1 MKVVLQ
7 YAAGPAL
14 KRRIQALVEQ
24 DLQVVDCPEDNL
36 ERFAHEMAD
45 AEVLWHVLAPVT
57 ASVIA
62 AAPRLRLIQKIGVG
76 VNTIDL
82 AAARAAG
89 VQVANMPGTNSR
101 AVSELTL
108 GLMLAT
114 ARRIPAFDRQLRDRA
129 GWGVTPLIQ
138 DDLTELGGRIVGLV
152 GYGAVPRI
160 LAPVLVALGA
170 RVLYTATAPKPDA
183 VGEWRELPQVL
194 AEADI
199 VSLHIPLTPATT
211 NLVDAAAIARMK
223 PGSILIN
230 TARGGLVDQAALV
243 EALRS
248 GHLRAAGLDVVAREP
263 IETDSPLLGMDN
275 VIVLPH
281 IGWFTQETLERSLIV
296 AVENCRRLAA
306 GEGLLNAIV

>member
-7 YAAGPAL
+7 YPAGPAL
-14 KRRIQALVEQ
+14 KRRIEALSDQ
-24 DLQVVDCPEDNL
+24 GLHVVDCPEDDP
-36 ERFAHEMAD
+36 ERFDREMAD

-57 ASVIA
+57 AGVIA

-82 AAARAAG
+82 DAARAAG
-89 VQVANMPGTNSR
+89 VHVANMPGTNSR

-114 ARRIPAFDRQLRDRA
+114 LRRIPAFDRQLRDRA
-129 GWGVTPLIQ
+129 GWGVTPPIQ
-138 DDLTELGGRIVGLV
+138 DHLTELGGRVVGLV
-152 GYGAVPRI
+152 GYGAVPRL

-183 VGEWRELPQVL
+183 AGEWRELPDLLVQ
-194 AEADI
+194 ADL
-199 VSLHIPLTPATT
+199 VSLHVPLTPATI
-211 NLVDAAAIARMK
+211 NLIDAAAIARMK
-223 PGSILIN
+223 PGAILIN
-230 TARGGLVDQAALV
+230 TARGGLVDQDALV

-248 GHLRAAGLDVVAREP
+248 RHLRAAGLDVVAREP
-263 IETDSPLLGMDN
+263 IESDSPLLGMDN
-275 VIVLPH
+275 VVVLPH
-281 IGWFTQETLERSLIV
+281 VGWFTQETLERSLVV
-296 AVENCRRLAA
+296 AVENCRRLEA